1 MEEFD
6 IYKDIS
12 ERTNGDVYIGVV
24 GPVRAGKST
33 FITNFMEKLVL
44 PKIDDANVKERMK
57 DELPQSANG
66 KVIMTTQ
73 PKFVPNEA
81 VPINISDSTFI
92 NVRLVDCVGY
102 LVEGATGHMD
112 GENQR
117 MVRTPWQEDE
127 IPFSLAAEIGTKK
140 VINEH
145 STIGIVMTSD
155 GSIATD
161 LPRKAYVEAEERA
174 INELKS
180 LKKPFVIILNST
192 YPSSE
197 ETKKL
202 ATALSQ
208 KHATSVLA
216 MDVLNLTEENIAQLF
231 NKLLYE
237 FPLKDIE
244 VEIDK
249 WIQALPMES
258 SLVSEIL
265 TNLLEKSSGLT
276 KMGDALKFG
285 EVFGESENF
294 YAPSILKVMPGCGKV
309 IYRLSAK
316 QNLFY
321 SALSEECGM
330 ELKDDF
336 ALMSSLKELVAAKR
350 EYDKISL
357 ALEEVKRTGYGV
369 VNPTLEEMTLEEP
382 QIVKQGSKYGV
393 KLRATAPSLHI
404 MQVDIES
411 EVSPYV
417 GSEQQSEEM
426 LKSLL
431 SQFESDPKSLW
442 ETNMFG
448 KSLHMMVNEGLNNK
462 LSAMPE
468 DTQKKMRRT
477 LSRIV
482 NEGKGGIICILL

>member
-12 ERTNGDVYIGVV
+12 ERTNGDIYIGVV

-33 FITNFMEKLVL
+33 FITNFMEKMVL
-44 PKIDDANVKERMK
+44 PRVENVHIKERMK

-66 KVIMTTQ
+66 KAIMTTQ

-81 VPINISDSTFI
+81 VPVNIAENTSV
-92 NVRLVDCVGY
+92 NVRLVDCVGF
-102 LVEGATGHMD
+102 LVEGATGHLD

-117 MVRTPWQEDE
+117 MVKTPWSDEE
-127 IPFSLAAEIGTKK
+127 IPFTVAAEIGTKK
-140 VINEH
+140 VIEDH

-155 GSIATD
+155 GSITTD
-161 LPRKAYVEAEERA
+161 IPRKSYVEGEEKA
-174 INELKS
+174 VNELK
-180 LKKPFVIILNST
+180 LIGKPFVIILNSM
-192 YPSSE
+192 YPSSQ
-197 ETKKL
+197 ETQKL
-202 ATALSQ
+202 ASAMSEKYKTP
-208 KHATSVLA
+208 VLPI
-216 MDVLNLTEENIAQLF
+216 DVLNLGQEDINELF
-231 NKLLYE
+231 SKILYE

-244 VEIDK
+244 IEIDK
-249 WIQALPMES
+249 WIQALPMDS
-258 SLVSEIL
+258 ALVSEIVNTL
-265 TNLLEKSSGLT
+265 MEKSEGLS
-276 KMGDALKFG
+276 KMGDALRLTTMFEG
-285 EVFGESENF
+285 SENF
-294 YAPSILKVMPGCGKV
+294 ESPIVVKVMMGCGKV

-321 SALSEECGM
+321 KALSEECGM

-336 ALMSSLKELVAAKR
+336 ALISSLKELVAAKK
-350 EYDKISL
+350 EYDKLSA
-357 ALEEVKRTGYGV
+357 ALEDVKRTGYGV
-369 VNPTLEEMTLEEP
+369 VTPTLDEMTLEEP

-404 MQVDIES
+404 MQVDIQS

-431 SQFESDPKSLW
+431 SRFENDPKSLW

-462 LSAMPE
+462 LNAMPE

>member
-12 ERTNGDVYIGVV
+12 ERTNGDIYIGVV

-33 FITNFMEKLVL
+33 FITNFMEKLVV
-44 PKIDDANVKERMK
+44 PHIENEHIKERMK

-66 KVIMTTQ
+66 RAIMTTQ

-81 VPINISDSTFI
+81 VPVSIDENTVI
-92 NVRLVDCVGY
+92 NVRMVDCVGY
-102 LVEGATGHMD
+102 LIEGATGHMD

-117 MVRTPWQEDE
+117 MVKTPWSDEE
-127 IPFSLAAEIGTKK
+127 IPFSRAAEIGTQK
-140 VINEH
+140 VIEDH

-155 GSIATD
+155 GSISTD
-161 LPRKAYVEAEERA
+161 IPRKAYVDGEERA
-174 INELKS
+174 INELKK
-180 LKKPFVIILNST
+180 LGKPFVIVLNSM
-192 YPSSE
+192 YPASE

-202 ATALSQ
+202 AQSLREKYSTAVLS
-208 KHATSVLA
+208 L
-216 MDVLNLTEENIAQLF
+216 DVLNLKEEDIYELF
-231 NKLLYE
+231 KNVLYE
-237 FPLKDIE
+237 FPLRDIE
-244 VEIDK
+244 IELDK
-249 WIQALPMES
+249 WLQALPMDNP
-258 SLVSEIL
+258 LISEIIASVTDKCGGMCKMSDAEKL
-265 TNLLEKSSGLT
+265 TSLFCDNERFCSPIITNVKL
-276 KMGDALKFG
+276 
-285 EVFGESENF
+285 
-294 YAPSILKVMPGCGKV
+294 GCGRAVFK
-309 IYRLSAK
+309 ISARP
-316 QNLFY
+316 NMFY
-321 SALSEECGM
+321 KALSEECGM
-330 ELKDDF
+330 ELTDDF
-336 ALMSSLKELVAAKR
+336 SLMASIKELVAAKK
-350 EYDKISL
+350 EYDKLSV

-369 VNPTLEEMTLEEP
+369 VTPTMEDMTLEEP
-382 QIVKQGSKYGV
+382 QIVKKGSKYGV

-404 MQVDIES
+404 MQVDIQS

-431 SQFESDPKSLW
+431 AQFENDPKSLW

-462 LSAMPE
+462 LMAMPE

-477 LSRIV
+477 LSRII